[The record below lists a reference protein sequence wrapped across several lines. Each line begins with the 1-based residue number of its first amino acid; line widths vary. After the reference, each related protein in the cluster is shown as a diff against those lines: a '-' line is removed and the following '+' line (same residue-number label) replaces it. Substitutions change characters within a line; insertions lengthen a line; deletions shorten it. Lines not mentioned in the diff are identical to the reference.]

1 MSDHTRSRMR
11 ISLSAD
17 RTAALLFLLVVGL
30 YGWGG
35 SQLTAALQG
44 DLIGPA
50 FFPRILTVLGLV
62 LGVLLFVQGRP
73 GAAKDAS
80 EASGS
85 DVTALV
91 PAAMLLVYA
100 LVLEWLGFP
109 VATVAFLIVAFRYL
123 GHPSWIGAAG
133 YSVVITAAVFAL
145 FQYVLDLK
153 LPLGMLSKLYRDLH
167 G

>member
-11 ISLSAD
+11 IALSGD
-17 RTAALLFLLVVGL
+17 RVAAVLFLVVVVL

-44 DLIGPA
+44 DIIGPA
-50 FFPRILTVLGLV
+50 FFPRILTVLGFV

-73 GAAKDAS
+73 GEAKEAP

-91 PAAMLLVYA
+91 PAAMLLGYA

-109 VATVAFLIVAFRYL
+109 VATVPFLMFAFRYL

-133 YSVVITAAVFAL
+133 YSLVITAAVFAL
-145 FQYVLDLK
+145 FQYALDLK
-153 LPLGMLSKLYRDLH
+153 LPLGLLAKVL
-167 G
+167 